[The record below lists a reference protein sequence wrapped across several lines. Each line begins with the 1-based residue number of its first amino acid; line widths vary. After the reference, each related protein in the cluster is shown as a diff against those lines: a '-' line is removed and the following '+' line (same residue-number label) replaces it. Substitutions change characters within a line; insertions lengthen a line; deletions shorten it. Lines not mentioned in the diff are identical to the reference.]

1 MLKVEGYEE
10 FPDLTKE
17 ERERLERSME
27 DMIQKRQ
34 IANDHCIRMD
44 KHTDPD
50 WSWGAEVIAYDHDIW
65 VIEKALEWNIS
76 EENAYLALLMD
87 LREKE

>member
-1 MLKVEGYEE
+1 MLKIDGYDE

-17 ERERLERSME
+17 EREALERSME
-27 DMIQKRQ
+27 HMKEKRQ
-34 IANDHCIRMD
+34 IAHEHWSQMD
-44 KHTDPD
+44 KHPDPY

-76 EENAYLALLMD
+76 EENAYTALLMN
-87 LREKE
+87 LREKG